1 MSKKTC
7 PVCSELSDQCLLC
20 NSYVVDGERVYYNEI
35 KNYGAIEEYEL
46 QFIEHIHKHHVVA
59 FFHKGKLYIPSR
71 QGRSV
76 PLAIGLQ
83 WNVWQLKQAE
93 INQLKNELA
102 LCREENKRLIKS
114 LNIEKKQIGEILV
127 LIGQWKETAF
137 DKTTHWTEGYEEGCY
152 HCAYQ
157 LEEALQSGDQNT
169 KNKAQ
174 SIENTGHEGGD
185 QKAQQ
190 SETAPVPKWS
200 TIKVVCQRCGHYLNG
215 CHCNHFGDQCPH
227 LNTSKFGDDGLA
239 ECFNCNKIINKDRE
253 VVGGADDIN
262 LTR

>member
-1 MSKKTC
+1 M
-7 PVCSELSDQCLLC
+7 SELVQKFAKTTTFKYFYSTLMRFDADLNCFVSTSKLRDRDAELLTAAWWMFQEQQTKIDGLK
-20 NSYVVDGERVYYNEI
+20 NQLSRIGYVDNGGQLMKPPVGNIPNFDLLDHKQAKI
-35 KNYGAIEEYEL
+35 DEL
-46 QFIEHIHKHHVVA
+46 QKWIDGALGIAQIAISGKGNSVA
-59 FFHKGKLYIPSR
+59 IATCRG
-71 QGRSV
+71 
-76 PLAIGLQ
+76 LA
-83 WNVWQLKQAE
+83 
-93 INQLKNELA
+93 
-102 LCREENKRLIKS
+102 RE
-114 LNIEKKQIGEILV
+114 IEK
-127 LIGQWKETAF
+127 
-137 DKTTHWTEGYEEGCY
+137 
-152 HCAYQ
+152 
-157 LEEALQSGDQNT
+157 ALRGGDQNT

-174 SIENTGHEGGD
+174 SIENIGYEGGD

>member
-1 MSKKTC
+1 M
-7 PVCSELSDQCLLC
+7 SELKEKYIQFCCDF
-20 NSYVVDGERVYYNEI
+20 YNEHAPED
-35 KNYGAIEEYEL
+35 KLWFGRMYDECL
-46 QFIEHIHKHHVVA
+46 QEHNKRNSTMYRWQ
-59 FFHKGKLYIPSR
+59 F
-71 QGRSV
+71 
-76 PLAIGLQ
+76 PLMI
-83 WNVWQLKQAE
+83 LKDRQAE
-93 INQLKNELA
+93 IDQLNSVLDERTKEWLQAIECGTYFENVAKPLKTEIDQLKAELA

-185 QKAQQ
+185 QKALRGEHAN
-190 SETAPVPKWS
+190 S
-200 TIKVVCQRCGHYLNG
+200 
-215 CHCNHFGDQCPH
+215 
-227 LNTSKFGDDGLA
+227 
-239 ECFNCNKIINKDRE
+239 
-253 VVGGADDIN
+253 
-262 LTR
+262 